1 MIFLAAPDDDFV
13 ENIKF
18 EGDENKG
25 GSKLVIIIMILNTL
39 IVIGALVYFIV
50 FYQGAVIQ
58 VKTDSAA
65 VENSEKKPEK
75 DPSKMGVII
84 EMEPFV
90 VNLND
95 SSSAKYLRVGITVEV
110 EDGVTEAEI
119 LDKKVKIKDTILTF
133 LSSLSVADT
142 VGLEGKSSIKE
153 GLINRINNV
162 VAKGKVKNVYF
173 TEFVVQ

>member
-1 MIFLAAPDDDFV
+1 MIFLAAPDDNFV

-18 EGDENKG
+18 EGDDNKG
-25 GSKLVIIIMILNTL
+25 GSKLVIIIMVLNTL

-50 FYQGAVIQ
+50 FYQGAVVQ
-58 VKTDSAA
+58 VKTAPDATESGEQKA
-65 VENSEKKPEK
+65 EDN
-75 DPSKMGVII
+75 PSKMGVVI

-95 SSSAKYLRVGITVEV
+95 PSSAKYLRVGITIEV
-110 EDGVTEAEI
+110 DDSVTEAEM
-119 LDKKVKIKDTILTF
+119 LEKKVKIKDTILTF

-142 VGLEGKSSIKE
+142 VGLEGKASIKE